1 MNGFKFHTE
10 EWSIGKNTINCG
22 LCVKDDD
29 EKYYYGIVREIMQVE
44 YSREPTKQLVLFK
57 CEWFDNT
64 INHGIKV
71 QPNMTL
77 WRSLSYKIFKF

>member
-1 MNGFKFHTE
+1 VNGFKFHTE

-44 YSREPTKQLVLFK
+44 YSRE
-57 CEWFDNT
+57 
-64 INHGIKV
+64 
-71 QPNMTL
+71 QPNN
-77 WRSLSYKIFKF
+77 